1 MNGQVGFEFLL
12 LYCQTQ
18 IFFLIFIYICSL
30 LSVKEVLVELKEME
44 VLATK
49 DGGKIWDVEY
59 D

>member
-44 VLATK
+44 VLAIK
-49 DGGKIWDVEY
+49 DGGQIWDIEY